1 MNVAEVQDC
10 ADQMLAALPAA
21 MVNACGDITIHVARD
36 RGDLAVLKA
45 AVKESGQGA
54 VAIPRNFRAVYLGT
68 PLDPAG
74 DDEDLEVDGP
84 TGTIVLNAAMLG
96 DPEDVLYTLLHE
108 MGHALGY
115 DEDEIAALGLE

>member
-1 MNVAEVQDC
+1 MTVAEVQAC
-10 ADQMLAALPAA
+10 ADQMLGALPAEI
-21 MVNACGDITIHVARD
+21 VSACGDITIHVARD
-36 RGDLAVLKA
+36 RGDLAELKE
-45 AVKESGQGA
+45 AVKESGQER

-68 PLDPAG
+68 PLAEAA
-74 DDEDLEVDGP
+74 DDEDDEVDGP
-84 TGTIVLNAAMLG
+84 TGTIVLNAAMLR